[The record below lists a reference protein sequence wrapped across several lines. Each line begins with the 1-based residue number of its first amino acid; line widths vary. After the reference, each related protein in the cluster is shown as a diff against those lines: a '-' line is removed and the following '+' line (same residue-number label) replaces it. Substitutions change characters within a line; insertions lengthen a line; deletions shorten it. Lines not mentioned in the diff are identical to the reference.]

1 MSIMHFL
8 AANKEMPLGSFGE
21 KSIKNATK
29 DKKAI
34 QFKNVELPEGYIP
47 LEQVID
53 LSDIKEEEIEVYST
67 YEDAAGIYVEK
78 VPTENENVKK
88 HFRNQFVYLV
98 SANIGKFIVND
109 EIKKANEQMYLA
121 NKKCV
126 SELFEYIRNNK
137 GENEEF
143 ELYSC
148 WFGEEEQERDINLDT
163 VIELKEFQ
171 IGDNFYLKEQQYIT
185 VK

>member
-21 KSIKNATK
+21 KRIKSATK

-34 QFKNVELPEGYIP
+34 QLKNVELPEGYIP

-88 HFRNQFVYLV
+88 TFSESFVYLV
-98 SANIGKFIVND
+98 SANMG
-109 EIKKANEQMYLA
+109 
-121 NKKCV
+121 
-126 SELFEYIRNNK
+126 
-137 GENEEF
+137 
-143 ELYSC
+143 
-148 WFGEEEQERDINLDT
+148 NL
-163 VIELKEFQ
+163 L
-171 IGDNFYLKEQQYIT
+171 
-185 VK
+185 